1 MTTITVPLNTKQIE
15 HLDSLV
21 NDFGTT
27 RAGVM
32 RKALELLAEETA
44 IVSIL
49 KSEQEYREGKVLRGD
64 TRSILM
70 SLK

>member
-1 MTTITVPLNTKQIE
+1 MTTITVPLNAKQIE
-15 HLDSLV
+15 HLDALV
-21 NDFGTT
+21 EGFGSS

-32 RKALELLAEETA
+32 RKALELLSEEET
-44 IVSIL
+44 INSIL

-70 SLK
+70 GLK

>member
-15 HLDSLV
+15 HLDALV
-21 NDFGTT
+21 DDLGST

-32 RKALELLAEETA
+32 RKALELLAEEAA
-44 IVSIL
+44 ITSIL

-70 SLK
+70 GLK